1 MANFSTCEQIRHDFT
16 CSRQFLLRLLQ
27 QSYNLKAEPKSLKK
41 SRLFFIFCFMKTLTQ
56 NEMSVVN
63 AGTTRREA
71 ICGSLML
78 GSAAVGLAGGPP
90 GAAVGIVGL
99 GVWFILCG

>member
-1 MANFSTCEQIRHDFT
+1 
-16 CSRQFLLRLLQ
+16 
-27 QSYNLKAEPKSLKK
+27 
-41 SRLFFIFCFMKTLTQ
+41 
-56 NEMSVVN
+56 MSVVN